1 MPSLA
6 NSRRYL
12 LAVDCAIVGLLMA
25 CFPSTVAAPAWA
37 PLRATASPGAVG
49 ICLVV
54 GAVLMVAPNQLL
66 RILGAAV
73 AAGIHAFCA
82 AMLIQA
88 AFHNHGSGL
97 IGATELATVT
107 VASIMLLFTLLGAP
121 EKRTQV
127 P

>member
-25 CFPSTVAAPAWA
+25 CFPSTVAAPAW
-37 PLRATASPGAVG
+37 AVG